1 LRIAVRISP
10 EDIGHH
16 HAALFL
22 GPASGDPGGTL
33 AILVVLLLLLLSA
46 VVLLLLGIA
55 LLAWLFRPSEKEVDV
70 VPLQT
75 DGNVFWV
82 PIPKGERRR
91 AHPRTTSRPR

>member
-1 LRIAVRISP
+1 MRIHL
-10 EDIGHH
+10 EDIYPH
-16 HAALFL
+16 HAALFR

-46 VVLLLLGIA
+46 VVLLFLGIA

-70 VPLQT
+70 LPLQT

-82 PIPKGERRR
+82 PIPKGERHR
-91 AHPRTTSRPR
+91 AHPRTPSRPR